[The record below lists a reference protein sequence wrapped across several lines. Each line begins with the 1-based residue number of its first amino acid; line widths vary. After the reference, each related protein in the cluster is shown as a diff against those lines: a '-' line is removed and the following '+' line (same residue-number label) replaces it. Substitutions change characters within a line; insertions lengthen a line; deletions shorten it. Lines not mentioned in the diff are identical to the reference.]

1 MIVRAK
7 SIWAVQSLL
16 ACFVVNALLM
26 ASFYIMAKQV
36 LEGLNQ
42 WVDPFLQSGAQT
54 LPADARNSFTSLKQ
68 FLTETSQ
75 YLEMVIFGLGG
86 LGTLILWLIVHL
98 QGRGLAGRLER
109 TAPPPLPAH
118 AAFAQEEKEEA
129 FIAEAPLQATVVPAA
144 PSPQPA
150 VQVLSILQRQGRF
163 IDFLQED
170 LTLYED
176 SQIGAAVRS
185 IHQGC
190 REALRD
196 HVQLKPIFSD
206 AEGDEVSI
214 ASGFD
219 PRSIRLT
226 GNVTGDPPFT
236 GILRHRGW
244 RVERLE
250 LPQATIEQK
259 TDWVIAPAEVEI
271 EG

>member
-1 MIVRAK
+1 MVVRAK
-7 SIWAVQSLL
+7 SIWAVQSFLS
-16 ACFVVNALLM
+16 CFVVNALLM
-26 ASFYIMAKQV
+26 ASFYFMAKQV
-36 LEGLNQ
+36 LEGMNQ
-42 WVDPFLQSGAQT
+42 WVDPFLQSGAQA
-54 LPADARNSFTSLKQ
+54 LPADARNSFASLKQ
-68 FLTETSQ
+68 FLSETRQ

-98 QGRGLAGRLER
+98 QGRGLARRLER
-109 TAPPPLPAH
+109 PAPSPLSAHTASAK
-118 AAFAQEEKEEA
+118 EEKGGA
-129 FIAEAPLQATVVPAA
+129 FIAEEPPQAAVIPSA

-150 VQVLSILQRQGRF
+150 VQILSILQRQGRF

-170 LTLYED
+170 LTLYDD

-190 REALRD
+190 REALQD
-196 HVQLKPIFSD
+196 HIQLKPIFSD
-206 AEGDEVSI
+206 AEGDEVSV
-214 ASGFD
+214 APGFD

-250 LPQATIEQK
+250 LPQATAEQK
-259 TDWVIAPAEVEI
+259 YDWVIAPAEVEI